1 MNHLLSLGL
10 LALLTACAGTPPPDW
25 ALNAHGALERAGS
38 AWLAGNTRV
47 ADAEFTR
54 ARAEIARTG
63 QPERLARAE
72 LLRCAWQVAGLEATD
87 CPAYAP
93 LAADA
98 APAEQA
104 YARYLLGKPQ
114 AGDVALLPDTQRTV
128 AQALLAGGPA
138 PLPNTPDA
146 LARLVAAGVLL
157 RAGQASPA
165 VVGQAVDTASAQGWS
180 RPLLAWLLVQA
191 KVAEQAGDREGA
203 ERARRRAALVGGSN
217 ARQHP

>member
-1 MNHLLSLGL
+1 MKHRLFLGL
-10 LALLTACAGTPPPDW
+10 LVLLTACAGTPPPDW
-25 ALNAHGALERAGS
+25 ALNAQGALERAGS
-38 AWLAGNTRV
+38 AWLTGNTRV
-47 ADAEFTR
+47 ADAEFAR

-63 QPERLARAE
+63 QPARLARTE
-72 LLRCAWQVAGLEATD
+72 LLRCAWQVASLETTD

-114 AGDVALLPDTQRTV
+114 AGDVAQLPQAQRAV
-128 AQALLAGGPA
+128 AQALLAGGVA
-138 PLPNTPDA
+138 PLPDTPDP
-146 LARLVAAGVLL
+146 LARLVAGGVLL
-157 RAGQASPA
+157 RAGSASPA
-165 VVGQAVDTASAQGWS
+165 VIAQAVDTASAQGWS

-203 ERARRRAALVGGSN
+203 ERARRRAALVAGTVK
-217 ARQHP
+217 P